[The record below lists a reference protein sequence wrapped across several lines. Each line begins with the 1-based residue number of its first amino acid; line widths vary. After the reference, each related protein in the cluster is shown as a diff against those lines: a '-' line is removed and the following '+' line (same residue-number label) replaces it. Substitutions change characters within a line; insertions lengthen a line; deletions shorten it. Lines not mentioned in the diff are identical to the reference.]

1 MSLSYFD
8 STPLKLLASPTSTVG
23 QLAVLA
29 AWLCIGK
36 IEKYAEKTKMTK
48 AQGGGEFVP
57 ARDRRVSNTL
67 LGEER
72 GRRARG
78 VLMMRRVRLL
88 ACLTAHLWKTRVRNL
103 RGLSYGNE
111 YERRRRR
118 SLCITW
124 KAFCW
129 LMK

>member
-72 GRRARG
+72 GRRAG
-78 VLMMRRVRLL
+78 
-88 ACLTAHLWKTRVRNL
+88 
-103 RGLSYGNE
+103 Y
-111 YERRRRR
+111 
-118 SLCITW
+118 
-124 KAFCW
+124 
-129 LMK
+129 